1 MINYPVV
8 LVEDDADLREAL
20 SDTLDIAGVSKI
32 VCESAENAMEV
43 LQEQIVSLVVTDVN
57 LPAKSGF
64 ELLDFC
70 KANLPHLPII
80 MMTAFGSID
89 RAVDAMKVGAV
100 DYLPKPFEPKTLIAK
115 VKQFA
120 LKDNTLA
127 QSSVA
132 PIVKDKESI
141 RLLEVAK
148 KVAATDAT
156 VLIMGESGTGK
167 EVLSRFI
174 HDSSPRSKGPFVAI
188 NCAAI
193 PENMLEAML
202 FGHEKGAFTGAH
214 QSSAGKFE
222 LANTGTILLD
232 EISEM
237 ELGLQAKLLRVIQEQ
252 EVERIGG
259 KKAIPLDIRIIA
271 TTNRDLKQEVKENR
285 FREDLF
291 YRLNVFPLM
300 WKPLRERKEDIPP
313 IAEALLSKHLCKEAQ
328 KDSQNHITF
337 SDEAMTTLVNYEW
350 PGNIRELDNVI
361 QRAMILQ
368 TGSYIEASDL
378 MFIDSETAQ
387 TTPVEEPKVLGDDL
401 KKREFE
407 IILDTLKGLNGS
419 RRKTADKLGISERTL
434 RYKLAKMR
442 ENGVNLEEAIG

>member
-1 MINYPVV
+1 MISYPVL
-8 LVEDDADLREAL
+8 LVEDDENLREAI
-20 SDTLDIAGVSKI
+20 SDTLKLEGIPKLI
-32 VCESAENAMEV
+32 CESAEKAMEV
-43 LQEQIVSLVVTDVN
+43 LESQIVSMVVTDVN

-64 ELLDFC
+64 DLLDFC
-70 KANLPHLPII
+70 KINFPHLPIL

-100 DYLPKPFEPKTLIAK
+100 DYLPKPFEPSRLIDK
-115 VKQFA
+115 VRQFA
-120 LKDNTLA
+120 LKDTST
-127 QSSVA
+127 QSSLS
-132 PIVKDKESI
+132 PIVQDRESVQ
-141 RLLEVAK
+141 LLEVAK
-148 KVAATDAT
+148 KVAQTDAT

-174 HDSSPRSKGPFVAI
+174 HDNSARSQGPFVAI

-193 PENMLEAML
+193 PENMLEAIL

-214 QSSAGKFE
+214 QSAPGKFE

-237 ELGLQAKLLRVIQEQ
+237 DLGLQAKLLRVIQEQ
-252 EVERIGG
+252 EVERIGS
-259 KKAIPLDIRIIA
+259 KKAISLDVRILA
-271 TTNRDLKQEVKENR
+271 TTNRDLKLEVKENR

-291 YRLNVFPLM
+291 YRLNVFPLK
-300 WKPLRERKEDIPP
+300 WKPLRERRDDIAP
-313 IAEALLSKHLCKEAQ
+313 IANALLTKHTSKETPNMINFSEEALSKLTQ
-328 KDSQNHITF
+328 
-337 SDEAMTTLVNYEW
+337 YEW

-361 QRAMILQ
+361 QRALILQ
-368 TGSYIEASDL
+368 NGRSIEVSDL
-378 MFIDSETAQ
+378 MFIDAETAI
-387 TTPVEEPKVLGDDL
+387 TALPEENSMLGDDL

-407 IILDTLKGLNGS
+407 IILDTLRGVNGS

-442 ENGVNLEEAIG
+442 DSGVDLEEALS

>member
-20 SDTLDIAGVSKI
+20 SDTLDIAGISRI
-32 VCESAENAMEV
+32 VCESAEKAMEV

-70 KANLPHLPII
+70 KTNLPHLPII

-100 DYLPKPFEPKTLIAK
+100 DYLPKPFEPKTLISK

-120 LKDNTLA
+120 LKDNTLT

-132 PIVKDKESI
+132 PIVENKESI

-174 HDSSPRSKGPFVAI
+174 HDNSPRSQGPFIAI

-300 WKPLRERKEDIPP
+300 WKPLRARREDIAP
-313 IAEALLSKHLCKEAQ
+313 IAETLLSKHLCKETQ

-337 SDEAMTTLVNYEW
+337 SDDAMATLVNYDW

-368 TGSYIEASDL
+368 TGSYIESSDL
-378 MFIDSETAQ
+378 MFIDCESATS
-387 TTPVEEPKVLGDDL
+387 TPMEEPKVLGDDL

-407 IILDTLKGLNGS
+407 IILETLKGLNGS